1 MRPAGGP
8 VPDLVGWYVYGD
20 FCAGRVW
27 ALEVLGE
34 GDDMTPG
41 RQVDLGELPAVTA
54 VVDGPAGEVYALS
67 GQGAVVRLDPPS

>member
-1 MRPAGGP
+1 MRARGAA

-20 FCAGRVW
+20 YCAGRVW

-41 RQVDLGELPAVTA
+41 RQVDLGELPAITA
-54 VVDGPAGEVYALS
+54 VVDGPAGEVYVLS